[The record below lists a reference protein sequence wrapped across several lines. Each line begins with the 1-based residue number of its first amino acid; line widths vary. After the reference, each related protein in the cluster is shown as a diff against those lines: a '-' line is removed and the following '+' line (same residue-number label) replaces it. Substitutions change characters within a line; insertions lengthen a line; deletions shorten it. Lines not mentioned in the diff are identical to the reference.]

1 MVGPKPGGA
10 ATCRRIMLQPLRRRP
25 AVTGVWGSL
34 AARPEN
40 IYNKDYGHY
49 PGPWRDKPRRAIN
62 ALARTLIFHT
72 RHSQR
77 KRATPN
83 WSQASTSMKRYRVL
97 ISVSNGSHL
106 GRAFVGGIAKFACVQ
121 RDWDVRFISGREDD
135 CPPDELVREKFDGA
149 IVAAYFIERGFRN
162 FAFAGGLQSGVWS
175 DAREASF
182 VAALKKSGYPCA
194 VYKHGGRNAPRVF
207 RHALRED
214 ARTCEW
220 MMSLPKPLAVF
231 AAYDRRGQ
239 QILRCCRKLGL
250 QVPRDVAVV
259 GMDND
264 ETICESCSPPL
275 SSLSQNL
282 DQVGMLAAGNLDKL
296 MRGWTPPGGG
306 ALVMCT
312 SAGQIVTRESSDI
325 RFDCDSALV
334 ARGMALV
341 NDEQFPA
348 TSVSALA
355 SRLCVSER
363 LLRLRFRQNLGTT
376 PHAAIASARL
386 ARARRMLAETG
397 MPIAQI
403 SEACGFTDVSHMD
416 KVFRKHLGARPFS
429 FRR

>member
-1 MVGPKPGGA
+1 M
-10 ATCRRIMLQPLRRRP
+10 
-25 AVTGVWGSL
+25 S
-34 AARPEN
+34 
-40 IYNKDYGHY
+40 
-49 PGPWRDKPRRAIN
+49 
-62 ALARTLIFHT
+62 
-72 RHSQR
+72 
-77 KRATPN
+77 N
-83 WSQASTSMKRYRVL
+83 WNQASTRMKRYRVL

-106 GRAFVGGIAKFACVQ
+106 GRTFVGGIAKFACVQ

-135 CPPDELVREKFDGA
+135 CPPDELVREKYDGAIVAFASLPATFDNGAIPVIYLWPTPGNLPSFGSGETGSPADARHRITADEERTGA

-162 FAFAGGLQSGVWS
+162 FAFAGGLQSGAWS

-220 MMSLPKPLAVF
+220 MMSLPKPVAVF

-264 ETICESCSPPL
+264 ETICESCGPPL

-282 DQVGMLAAGNLDKL
+282 AQVGMLAAGNLDKL